1 MNPSTSADFCRL
13 AGCPGARHFT
23 LQQNVQAMTLMCP
36 AYGNSSHHPTR
47 CILCVGAGIPPSM
60 HHHWDYN
67 PASADEEG
75 CIRYLMVAFSHSFVR
90 HCMDTFPELRN
101 RLANV
106 TFPAEAL
113 KSPFRAGIYERKR
126 RFAGKIQKVTIR
138 CDNIFA
144 VRLIFS

>member
-1 MNPSTSADFCRL
+1 MKRIIKFLKNWTRPTGMACD
-13 AGCPGARHFT
+13 
-23 LQQNVQAMTLMCP
+23 TLMP
-36 AYGNSSHHPTR
+36 FTEGDVA
-47 CILCVGAGIPPSM
+47 LIPPSM

-67 PASADEEG
+67 PASADEKG

-106 TFPAEAL
+106 TFAAEAL

-126 RFAGKIQKVTIR
+126 RFAGKIQKGTV
-138 CDNIFA
+138 
-144 VRLIFS
+144 VGK